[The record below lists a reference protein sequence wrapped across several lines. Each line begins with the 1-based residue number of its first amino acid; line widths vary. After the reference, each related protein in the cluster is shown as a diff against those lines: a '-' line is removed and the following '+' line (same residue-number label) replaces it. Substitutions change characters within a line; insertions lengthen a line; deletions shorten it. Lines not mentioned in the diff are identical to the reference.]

1 MKPVQLPIVSILL
14 NAAALAQTPET
25 YQRITSAEF
34 PTVSYDIG
42 VTGADQSFS
51 IGRGGAQR
59 IRVDASGNVT
69 VLSSLTV
76 NSNLTVDANLGVNGT
91 LSANA
96 FAGSAISG
104 GSTGLTL
111 NAGGTN
117 QNIALVPS
125 GTGSVLISSAK
136 FGLGAGVPNRG
147 LDFKNGNW
155 ILSNS
160 DVSANSY
167 FNAGSDNGLIATAA
181 NQTAL
186 SVFNANTGMTG
197 TVFKLGS
204 LRGSSASYW
213 LLQAYHGNGTTN
225 AFSTQVFGIRG
236 DGRVGIGTSAPE
248 TRLHVA
254 GATKISDSTVST
266 SSSTGALVVTG
277 GAGVGGNMNVA
288 GKIGIG
294 LNAGESAAA
303 SLHVKQDARI
313 QGNLIVD
320 GSIHLANGNVVADST
335 SDVLHITS
343 DLQSTG
349 YGTGA
354 LTVAG
359 GVGIAKNLN
368 VGGTIN
374 AIGGFSVAGQQ
385 VWHSGNF
392 DPAQFLQ
399 SGGGVADFSVSGV
412 LSGGGSGLTLHSG
425 SANNTIRL
433 VTTGTGR
440 VEIANTLAITETTGI
455 QYLLMGNQDG
465 GGMANPVV
473 LRAFDGDLQIG
484 SGNSW
489 SGQGGTFTANVTF
502 TDDGKVGIG
511 TANPG
516 FPLTIINGS
525 STAPQVAFGPSE
537 TAAVRMIAGA
547 TGDFALNPQS
557 GRMVINGLVDGA
569 AGSNPIGRLEIRDGA
584 TPFGSGDYGLVVR
597 ARTAAPNAGAN
608 LLAVG
613 NNAASGWEQ
622 FVIKGNGT
630 ALFGTTTD
638 SSNGRIQLAGHTTR
652 AGGVAWGDTYLYRN
666 NTGKLFLGDGTTD
679 AVAIESRWTGQ
690 ASGHA
695 GIRGISTS
703 KDFHV
708 GTSTGRALL
717 FDVGTTS
724 KAELTTSQFRLLT
737 GVPLRVEDATASTST
752 GTGAL
757 RVTGGVGVGGQLTAG
772 TLYSV
777 GSATFD
783 GFADFNGL
791 LNVDGPAT
799 FNQRLRVL
807 GGDVRIGTDSPLLTT
822 HIYGNGLAV
831 TSDNRNPRG
840 AIIHLA
846 DYHPSGAYGVQIAGR
861 DSGNGHDL
869 VAWTRVGPNDP
880 FAESFTVKSTGETRI
895 PKTLQV
901 NTTGAVDG
909 GIQIGSPT
917 APNSGRLEFL
927 STANRYRIYND
938 QGVLKIA
945 DNANEIGELNRE
957 GTLDLDG
964 RLKARAVTVAD
975 DPLHDYD
982 AATKKYVDENSP
994 FSRNAAQGFVFLD
1007 NGDDKL
1013 GIGWSEPAAKLHV
1026 VGQTAG
1032 MIARFSP
1039 AFGGVPSQYPNRS
1052 FIRLDN
1058 QNPGF
1063 FWEFSSQDAQGQGSR
1078 NGLAIRQGSIPG
1090 VSGSKTRLFIGDDGR
1105 LGIGTTTPS
1114 APFEIRTDG
1123 YHTDALAATN
1133 LSPDQASLLEFPY
1146 MGGAPQM
1153 ILTGQR
1159 YEADQYILFRNSW
1172 NSETTVGAGMAA
1184 MGWNDT
1190 GRGGGT
1196 LFFATLPEHGLEP
1209 ARAPIK
1215 RMIISPEGNVGIG
1228 TGKTEGAKLS
1238 VEGRI
1243 RAREVIVNTTT
1254 WADDVF
1260 APGYSLAPL
1269 QEVEN
1274 HVKRHQR
1281 LPDVPSASEVAEV
1294 GVNVGE
1300 MQSIL
1305 LRKVEEL
1312 TLHLISQEKR
1322 IAKLEEENESLRA
1335 AARE

>member
-1 MKPVQLPIVSILL
+1 MKPVQLPFLIVFSS
-14 NAAALAQTPET
+14 AVGLAQAPDTT
-25 YQRITSAEF
+25 YQRITSGAF
-34 PTVSYDIG
+34 PAVSYDIG
-42 VTGADQSFS
+42 VTGSEGAFFIS
-51 IGRGGAQR
+51 RGGTQR
-59 IRVDASGNVT
+59 VKIDATGNT
-69 VLSSLTV
+69 TILANLTV
-76 NSNLTVDANLGVNGT
+76 NGT
-91 LSANA
+91 FFANA
-96 FAGSAISG
+96 FTGTTITG
-104 GSTGLTL
+104 GTTGLSL
-111 NAGGTN
+111 SAGGTN
-117 QNIALVPS
+117 QNITLTPSNAGLIQANVTGGGEFRVHNTGGFRAEVGVSTASSSIYFGTDSNHPIDFTIGGTSAARLTIAKNLLLGTTTENSNGRLQLASHTTAAGGIAFGPDTTLYRSAVGTLTTGGALKVS
-125 GTGSVLISSAK
+125 GDQTVGGNLHITGPTGRLGV
-136 FGLGAGVPNRG
+136 GLGTDTA
-147 LDFKNGNW
+147 
-155 ILSNS
+155 
-160 DVSANSY
+160 SATLEVGE
-167 FNAGSDNGLIATAA
+167 NAI
-181 NQTAL
+181 
-186 SVFNANTGMTG
+186 
-197 TVFKLGS
+197 
-204 LRGSSASYW
+204 
-213 LLQAYHGNGTTN
+213 
-225 AFSTQVFGIRG
+225 IRG
-236 DGRVGIGTSAPE
+236 DLYVTGTIQVTSGRVEAASESEAISITS
-248 TRLHVA
+248 TLN
-254 GATKISDSTVST
+254 SDGPG
-266 SSSTGALVVTG
+266 TGALRVAG
-277 GAGVGGNMNVA
+277 GAGV
-288 GKIGIG
+288 K
-294 LNAGESAAA
+294 L
-303 SLHVKQDARI
+303 
-313 QGNLIVD
+313 
-320 GSIHLANGNVVADST
+320 
-335 SDVLHITS
+335 
-343 DLQSTG
+343 
-349 YGTGA
+349 
-354 LTVAG
+354 
-359 GVGIAKNLN
+359 NLN
-368 VGGTIN
+368 VGETVTAKDLRIGTG
-374 AIGGFSVAGQQ
+374 AQSFSVLDRL
-385 VWHSGNF
+385 GNF
-392 DPAQFLQ
+392 NPADFLRV
-399 SGGGVADFSVSGV
+399 SDGAVSGAVGFGGGIR
-412 LSGGGSGLTLHSG
+412 GGSTGLAINSG
-425 SANNTIRL
+425 AANQNIVLDATE
-433 VTTGTGR
+433 GDTGR
-440 VEIANTLAITETTGI
+440 VEIRDTLAITNITGT
-455 QYLLMGNQDG
+455 QHLLMGNQDG
-465 GGMANPVV
+465 GGMANPVIV
-473 LRAFDGDLQIG
+473 RAFDGDLQFG
-484 SGNSW
+484 SGDSW
-489 SGQGGTFTANVTF
+489 SGQGGAFTANVTF

-511 TANPG
+511 TVNPG
-516 FPLTIINGS
+516 FALTVTNGS

-537 TAAVRMIAGA
+537 TAAVRMIAGS

-557 GRMVINGLVDGA
+557 GRVVINGLVDGA
-569 AGSNPIGRLEIRDGA
+569 AGSNPIARLEVRDGA
-584 TPFGSGDYGLVVR
+584 TAFGAGDYGLVVR
-597 ARTAAPNAGAN
+597 ARTAAPSAGAN
-608 LLAVG
+608 LFAVG
-613 NNAASGWEQ
+613 SNATSNWEQ
-622 FVIKGNGT
+622 FVIRGNGT

-757 RVTGGVGVGGQLTAG
+757 RVTGGAGVGGQVTAGALYSAGNLTALG
-772 TLYSV
+772 
-777 GSATFD
+777 GATFD
-783 GFADFNGL
+783 STLTVNGFADFNGE
-791 LNVDGPAT
+791 LNADGPAT